1 MNRFPVENID
11 KVEDAINAEV
21 ASKLAT
27 AKNIKLTGDVTGTAS
42 FDGTKDASI
51 TATVAD
57 DSHNH
62 TIANIDNLQ
71 STLDAKGVKLTVSG
85 KTLNLVDSNDNVL
98 STVTTQDNN
107 TDTKVTQ
114 TVTTTNASYPIL
126 AAATASK
133 TATSTE
139 EARFSTGITMN
150 PSTNTIIATT
160 FSGALSGNASTA
172 TSATKATQDESGNNI
187 KASYASSMTISGGT
201 ITLKSK
207 SGATLSSGTVSVSAT
222 SAAKLTTARTIYV
235 KTTAGSATSGTN
247 VVKVI
252 SVTGSA
258 SFDGSANCTI
268 TLPNFIDA
276 YQNCTCDCS

>member
-1 MNRFPVENID
+1 MNKFPVENID
-11 KVEDAINAEV
+11 KVNSAVTSDTATS
-21 ASKLAT
+21 ASKATQLAT
-27 AKNIKLTGDVTGTAS
+27 ARTIKLTGDVTGSAS
-42 FDGTKDASI
+42 FNGTKDASI

-139 EARFSTGITMN
+139 AARFSTGITMN
-150 PSTNTIIATT
+150 PSTNTITATT
-160 FSGALSGNASTA
+160 FSGALSGNA
-172 TSATKATQDESGNNI
+172 TSATNATKWNG
-187 KASYASSMTISGGT
+187 ASKTVSTASASGGSNGD
-201 ITLKSK
+201 IWFQY
-207 SGATLSSGTVSVSAT
+207 
-222 SAAKLTTARTIYV
+222 I
-235 KTTAGSATSGTN
+235 
-247 VVKVI
+247 
-252 SVTGSA
+252 
-258 SFDGSANCTI
+258 
-268 TLPNFIDA
+268 
-276 YQNCTCDCS
+276 